1 MKILLAFRRKSYQDL
16 SVTFLT
22 QIGVTLINIILLK
35 LLAQLLSKEG
45 FGAYLVIRRVISFA
59 FPVLTLNLAVS
70 MARNISFNRE
80 KAEAYLIS
88 SFLIIFLFSMV
99 LLLFLPIYK
108 DLLSKIL
115 FGNIYYANL
124 ILPMIIFL
132 HSNSFQ
138 ILCEGYFRGHHNFNK
153 GNSVTFL
160 FWITSLIT
168 LVVFLFS
175 SSDVKKIL
183 YYYFLIYA
191 IISYF
196 INILLLILDGKFRSN
211 IKLSAVKSFNLNIF
225 KVERNF
231 FNFGISRLPTGFL
244 LSAVFFIPLLV
255 ASSSISLEVA
265 ASIGIIVSIIRMMQ
279 VVVYPFNLIF
289 IPKFS
294 LYKATNNKEVIYKN
308 SKMVLE
314 FIFTY
319 PFLLGLFIYFLSPEV
334 IMLWFGGK
342 YMEVVLYLS
351 IVGMFIG
358 FFLSYILIRGIL
370 DGLIEYPYSNIITLS
385 GALATGIISLMTLYF
400 SWKLLGLSISIVVGI
415 LIMGIMSI
423 IVLARNQNIK
433 LINRKNVLAIIWF
446 FLVAILLGG
455 YSQLFVISS
464 IVFSLMIKLLIV
476 LLLTGLSFV
485 VYKKLNFKWIENF
498 SVKSA

>member
-1 MKILLAFRRKSYQDL
+1 MKIFLAFRRKSYQDL

-22 QIGVTLINIILLK
+22 QIGVTIINIILLK

-45 FGAYLVIRRVISFA
+45 FGVYLVIRRVISFA

-80 KAEAYLIS
+80 KAEVYLIS
-88 SFLIIFLFSMV
+88 SFFIISFFSLV
-99 LLLFLPIYK
+99 LLLFLPIYQN
-108 DLLSKIL
+108 LLSKIL
-115 FGNIYYANL
+115 FGNIVYADL

-132 HSNSFQ
+132 YSNSFQ

-160 FWITSLIT
+160 FWLTSLIT
-168 LVVFLFS
+168 LVVFLFFTN
-175 SSDVKKIL
+175 DVKKIL

-191 IISYF
+191 IISYLLS
-196 INILLLILDGKFRSN
+196 ILLLLIDDKFRNN
-211 IKLSAVKSFNLNIF
+211 IRLSITKIFKLNIF
-225 KVERNF
+225 RAERDY

-265 ASIGIIVSIIRMMQ
+265 ASIGIIISIIRMMQ

-294 LYKATNNKEVIYKN
+294 SYKATNNKEVIYNN
-308 SKMVLE
+308 SKLVLE
-314 FIFTY
+314 FIFTF
-319 PFLLGLFIYFLSPEV
+319 PFLLGLFIYFFSPEV
-334 IMLWFGGK
+334 IMLWFGSK

-351 IVGMFIG
+351 IVGVFIG

-370 DGLIEYPYSNIITLS
+370 DGLLEYPYSNIITLS
-385 GALATGIISLMTLYF
+385 GAIGTGIISILTIYF
-400 SWKLLGLSISIVVGI
+400 SWNLLGLSISIVVGMLVMG
-415 LIMGIMSI
+415 LISI
-423 IVLARNQNIK
+423 VVLANNQNIK
-433 LINRKNVLAIIWF
+433 LINRKNVLAIVWF

-455 YSQLFVISS
+455 YSHMFAIQS
-464 IVFSLMIKLLIV
+464 IIFSLLIKLLIA
-476 LLLTGLSFV
+476 LILSGLSFV
-485 VYKKLNFKWIENF
+485 VYKKLKFKWIEDLVAK
-498 SVKSA
+498 SV